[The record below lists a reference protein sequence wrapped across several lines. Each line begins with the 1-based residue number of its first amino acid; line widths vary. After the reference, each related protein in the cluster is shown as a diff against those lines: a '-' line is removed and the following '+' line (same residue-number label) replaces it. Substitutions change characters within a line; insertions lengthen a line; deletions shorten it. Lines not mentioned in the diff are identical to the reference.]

1 MIYNYI
7 IVGGG
12 SAGSVLA
19 NRLSAISK
27 NNVLL
32 IEAGPD
38 TPPGN
43 VPSVILDTY
52 PGTAYLDKRFHWGDL
67 KVSTEVVPHNDP
79 DNNNVPLRKYEQ
91 ARVLGGGS
99 SINGQVA
106 NRGAPNDYSIWE
118 ERGAKDWN
126 WDKVLPYFKKVERDM
141 DFEGP
146 LHGNSGRI
154 PVSRTFPELWNG
166 HVKATAD
173 AFKKNGFKYLEDQNG
188 KFEDGYFPV
197 TGSHVYERRV
207 SAAVGYLDSTTRH
220 RNNLTIM
227 TDTHVTRLI
236 FDGMKCLGVAAENKG
251 KETEY
256 MAKEVI
262 LSSGAIHSPTHLLRS
277 GIGPSM
283 DLKDLGIDVKLN
295 LPGVGQRLMDHPSV
309 NVASYIKPDA
319 RVNDYTRRHLLLG
332 LRYTSGLENVPQG
345 DMYVAVCSKT
355 AWHNIGN
362 QIASLII
369 FVNRTYSESGKVKLT
384 SVDPR
389 VEPQVQFNLL
399 SDERDLSRLMDAFRK
414 MVIIQKSKELKVA
427 TKDVFAAVY
436 GEKVRQVG
444 QVNIKNKILT
454 NLFSK
459 LLDGPDVLRKA
470 LLKKFVIEAPDLGL
484 LMEDDNVLANFIK
497 KSAVGVWH
505 ASCTCRMGRSDDPM
519 AVTDSFGRVNGIE
532 GLRVVDASIFPI
544 VPCANLNFP
553 TMMTAEKIA
562 DDILNGN

>member
-1 MIYNYI
+1 
-7 IVGGG
+7 
-12 SAGSVLA
+12 
-19 NRLSAISK
+19 
-27 NNVLL
+27 
-32 IEAGPD
+32 
-38 TPPGN
+38 
-43 VPSVILDTY
+43 
-52 PGTAYLDKRFHWGDL
+52 
-67 KVSTEVVPHNDP
+67 
-79 DNNNVPLRKYEQ
+79 
-91 ARVLGGGS
+91 
-99 SINGQVA
+99 
-106 NRGAPNDYSIWE
+106 
-118 ERGAKDWN
+118 
-126 WDKVLPYFKKVERDM
+126 M

-146 LHGNSGRI
+146 LHGNKGRI

-166 HVKATAD
+166 HVKATAQ
-173 AFKKNGFKYLEDQNG
+173 AFKSIGFKYLEDQNG

-207 SAAVGYLDSTTRH
+207 SAAAGYLDPTTRH
-220 RNNLTIM
+220 RSNLTIM

-236 FDGMKCLGVAAENKG
+236 FDGMKCLGVAAESKG
-251 KETEY
+251 KEMEY

-332 LRYTSGLENVPQG
+332 LRYTSDLENVPQG

-355 AWHNIGN
+355 AWHSIGN

-369 FVNRTYSESGKVKLT
+369 FVNRTYSESGQVKLT
-384 SVDPR
+384 SIDPR

-414 MVIIQKSKELKVA
+414 MVIIQKSKELQVA

-459 LLDGPDVLRKA
+459 LLDGPDVLREA
-470 LLKKFVIEAPDLGL
+470 LLKKFVVEAPDLSL

-519 AVTDSFGRVNGIE
+519 AVTDIFGRVNGIE